1 MMTLS
6 ELIKEKNKLPTGNV
20 YAKTI
25 NGKTYYYYQY
35 FKDGHRYSELLK
47 NGDVK
52 KLAPLILKRQKIEK
66 QIKELLSKEKTI
78 KMSLSMKRLSGHV
91 MAGNIPVA
99 RFEDGIMFS
108 YHESLAPL
116 IIQRTHSIEKF
127 LRLRMID
134 LTRTNAR
141 LLLKSL
147 NIHVDED
154 YQTPLYAYALS
165 VNDNYWFR
173 PNKSKLKYGDL
184 NFKEDNYF
192 DTSLKGDT
200 TVFYHKSKLTPEL
213 TTTGS
218 YEKGWKLINK
228 HWWLY
233 KAGNNK
239 EIFSEL
245 FCYEFAKLINLKTAK
260 YEYKDGYIRSKN
272 FAEKYNFEPL
282 ASLADDDDSYDHVFP
297 ILYEIDKNIAKD
309 YLKMIMFDS
318 VVYNVDRHNENIG
331 FLRDRETGKIISLAP
346 NFDNNIA
353 LFSTVDHLKSPQKD
367 NFVQMF
373 VRFLRTNKEARNLYK
388 TIHFKNINQT
398 MIKECIERI
407 PIKLEESLNL
417 EEIIYIRYEY
427 LKNLFIK

>member
-6 ELIKEKNKLPTGNV
+6 ELIKEKDKLPIGNV
-20 YAKTI
+20 YAKRI
-25 NGKTYYYYQY
+25 SSKTYYYYQY
-35 FKDGHRYSELLK
+35 FKDGQRYSELLK
-47 NGDVK
+47 SGEVK
-52 KLAPLILKRQKIEK
+52 KLVPLILKRQKIEK

-99 RFEDGIMFS
+99 RFEDGIMYS

-127 LRLRMID
+127 LSLRMID

-147 NIHVDED
+147 NIHVEED

-173 PNKSKLKYGDL
+173 PNKSKLKYEDII
-184 NFKEDNYF
+184 FKEDNYF

-200 TVFYHKSKLTPEL
+200 TVFFHKSKLTPEI

-218 YEKGWKLINK
+218 FEKGWKLINN

-233 KAGNNK
+233 KVGNQK
-239 EIFSEL
+239 QIFSEL

-272 FAEKYNFEPL
+272 FAEKYNFEPI
-282 ASLADDDDSYDHVFP
+282 ASLADDNDSYEYIFA
-297 ILYEIDKNIAKD
+297 ILYKLNKRIAKD

-318 VVYNVDRHNENIG
+318 VVYNVDRHNENLG
-331 FLRDRETGKIISLAP
+331 LLRDRDTGKILSLAP
-346 NFDNNIA
+346 NYDNNLA
-353 LFSTVDHLKSPQKD
+353 LFSSVDTLKESKKD
-367 NFVQMF
+367 AFLQMF
-373 VRFLRTNKEARNLYK
+373 VKFLKSNKEARDLYQ
-388 TIHFKNINQT
+388 TIKFKEINQS

-407 PIKLEESLNL
+407 PIKLKESAHL
-417 EEIIYIRYEY
+417 EDAIYLRYEY
-427 LKNLFIK
+427 LKKLFNK